1 MDVLVIATYL
11 ALYLHVLHRVIHSVA
26 TDYYVAILSLAN
38 YSSFS
43 LKSEETRCI
52 QNIRI

>member
-11 ALYLHVLHRVIHSVA
+11 ALYLHVLYRVIHSVA
-26 TDYYVAILSLAN
+26 TDYVAILSLAN
-38 YSSFS
+38 YSSFYV
-43 LKSEETRCI
+43 KSEETRCI